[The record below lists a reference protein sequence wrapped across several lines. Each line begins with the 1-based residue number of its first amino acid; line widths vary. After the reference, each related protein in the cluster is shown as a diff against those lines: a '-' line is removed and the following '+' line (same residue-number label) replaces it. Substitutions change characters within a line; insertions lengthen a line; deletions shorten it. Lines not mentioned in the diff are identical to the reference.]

1 MIQKSSITLN
11 DIARKLNV
19 SKVTVSKALR
29 DHPDISTATKE
40 KVRRAVAELGYMPN
54 YVARNLSARKS
65 NTIGLVVPKI
75 AHHFFAEVIEAVFN
89 TAAQNHYETI
99 MAVSQENAEKEIR
112 HLQTLLSMR
121 VDGLLISC
129 AAEFSGSEIYHM
141 IKDRG
146 VPLVFFDRVVKNLG
160 FSTVTCADRE
170 GARQLV
176 DHLINSGYQRI
187 AHFAGYERTYIG
199 HERRMGFER
208 AMKEA
213 GLGIDP
219 DWIITGGFA
228 QEDGA
233 RALKMLAEKGN
244 LPEVIFAVT
253 YPVAL
258 GIYMAAEELHLRIPD
273 DIDVVSFGGS
283 DFNRFISPALT
294 HVDQP
299 AELIGRKATELL
311 LEEITFPE
319 KRNIRHIQLPVR
331 LVYCQTCKSKE
342 KV

>member
-1 MIQKSSITLN
+1 MIQKSSVTLN

-29 DHPDISTATKE
+29 DHPDISAATKE
-40 KVRRAVAELGYMPN
+40 KVRRLAAELGYMPN

-89 TAAQNHYETI
+89 TANQYRYETI
-99 MAVSQENAEKEIR
+99 MAVSQENAEKEVR

-121 VDGLLISC
+121 VDGLLISR
-129 AAEFSGSEIYHM
+129 AAESSGPEIYHT
-141 IKDRG
+141 IKAMG
-146 VPLVFFDRVVKNLG
+146 VPLVFFDRVIKNLG

-170 GARQLV
+170 GARRLV
-176 DHLINSGYQRI
+176 DHLIKSGYQRI
-187 AHFAGYERTYIG
+187 AHFAGYEHTYIG
-199 HERRMGFER
+199 HERRKGYER
-208 AMKEA
+208 AIKEA
-213 GLGIDP
+213 GLGVDP
-219 DWIITGGFA
+219 EWIITGGFS
-228 QEDGA
+228 QEDGS
-233 RALKMLAEKGN
+233 RAFKMIVESGN

-258 GIYMAAEELHLRIPD
+258 GIYMAAEELHIRIPD

-283 DFNRFISPALT
+283 DFSRFISPALT
-294 HVDQP
+294 YVDQP

-311 LEEITFPE
+311 LEEITYPE
-319 KRNIRHIQLPVR
+319 KRSIRHIELPTK
-331 LVYCQTCKSKE
+331 LVYCQTFKSKE

>member
-1 MIQKSSITLN
+1 MIQKSSVTLN

-29 DHPDISTATKE
+29 DHPDISAATKE
-40 KVRRAVAELGYMPN
+40 KVHRAVTELGYMPN

-89 TAAQNHYETI
+89 TATQHQYETI
-99 MAVSQENAEKEIR
+99 MAVSQENAEKELR

-129 AAEFSGSEIYHM
+129 AAESSGSEIYHT
-141 IKDRG
+141 IKARG

-160 FSTVTCADRE
+160 FTTVTCADRK

-176 DHLINSGYQRI
+176 DHLIISGYRRI
-187 AHFAGYERTYIG
+187 AHFAGYEHTYIG
-199 HERRMGFER
+199 HERRRGYES
-208 AMKEA
+208 AMNDA

-228 QEDGA
+228 QKDGS

-283 DFNRFISPALT
+283 EFNRFISPTLT
-294 HVDQP
+294 YIDQP

-311 LEEITFPE
+311 LEEITNPDRR
-319 KRNIRHIQLPVR
+319 KIRHIELPVT